1 MRSNG
6 FGCAFCGVGEFVP
19 NKYADSI
26 ALVRA
31 YHRAAAQFSCPR
43 VRHRDPF
50 GVSIALLENMLKL
63 EADRSSIAEWVA
75 DLRAAIDPQA
85 TAV

>member
-1 MRSNG
+1 MRLVVWGGLFQTS
-6 FGCAFCGVGEFVP
+6 C
-19 NKYADSI
+19 SI

>member
-1 MRSNG
+1 M
-6 FGCAFCGVGEFVP
+6 GEFVP

-50 GVSIALLENMLKL
+50 GVSIALLGNMFKKL
-63 EADRSSIAEWVA
+63 EADCSSIAEWVA

>member
-1 MRSNG
+1 MG
-6 FGCAFCGVGEFVP
+6 VLFALCGIWFLTK
-19 NKYADSI
+19 NTSI
-26 ALVRA
+26 AASFGAFYRA
-31 YHRAAAQFSCPR
+31 VTQFSCPR

-50 GVSIALLENMLKL
+50 GVSIALLENMSKL